1 MSFVARQ
8 LRSVIQWDNPDP
20 AVLFQRWTENGD
32 EIKNASK
39 LLVGPGQG
47 CVFVYEGLVEAVYVE
62 EGLFELHTAN
72 KPFFTTLSKF
82 MQGFKSE
89 HKVGLYFF
97 RTAKLLNLKWGT
109 ESAIKYEDPQ
119 YKFPVGLRAFGNY
132 TMRIVD
138 PRAFFQQVVGGAVSF
153 LVEEIREPLNARL
166 VQPLSDF
173 FAEAGYTYTQI
184 DPKRE
189 EIATALSAKLAKE
202 FTQLGFQLE
211 DFRIQGTSFD
221 DDTMRRI
228 GRIAD
233 VNAEAQAA
241 NAAGVSYAQLQQLAA
256 LRDAAKNQ
264 GSGGAGMAMA
274 VGMGMAGAVL
284 PAAAAQAQSGDAEAK
299 LKTLKTLLDQHLIT
313 QAEYDAKKREILAAL

>member
-47 CVFVYEGLVEAVYVE
+47 CVFVYEGRVEAVYAE
-62 EGLFELHTAN
+62 EGMFELRTAN

-138 PRAFFQQVVGGAVSF
+138 PRAFFKQVVGGAVSF

-202 FTQLGFQLE
+202 FTLLGFQLE

-274 VGMGMAGAVL
+274 VGMAMAGAVL